1 MGRGVAALCGVI
13 LLTGCSTIVKGTQQQ
28 VSVATPGVQDAMCTL
43 SSPAVGTRTV
53 QTPGTVVL
61 PKSKHDVAVSCV
73 KQCYTTGVGVLASET
88 EIMTAGNVLFG
99 GVIGLGI
106 DAASGAMNKYQ
117 PGVEIAMSPIP
128 NCGAP
133 KKGGACPWQALQCLH
148 QKPPAKPPHRA
159 SDSQVAGLRG
169 RKLRLHSPDN
179 LELEP

>member
-1 MGRGVAALCGVI
+1 MERGVAALCGVIAI

-53 QTPGTVVL
+53 QTPGTIVL
-61 PKSKHDVAVSCV
+61 PKSKYDVAVNCI
-73 KQCYTTGVGVLASET
+73 KQCYTDGVGVLASET
-88 EIMTAGNVLFG
+88 EIMTAGNVVFG

-117 PGVEIAMSPIP
+117 PGVEVVMSPIP

-133 KKGGACPWQALQCLH
+133 KKGRGVPMASTPV
-148 QKPPAKPPHRA
+148 PPQEPP
-159 SDSQVAGLRG
+159 S
-169 RKLRLHSPDN
+169 
-179 LELEP
+179 